1 MAYLVKKRPAL
12 LAAKDN
18 EGRTPLHA
26 AALGT
31 APGCPA
37 VDCND
42 AQGNT
47 ALHYAAFK
55 GDDEAVELLLEFRAD
70 YTALN
75 KKGRRPVD
83 MAMSRNHHRVVRRLF
98 DKHTETKHKVLA
110 RAVLNGYSQARALCE
125 R

>member
-1 MAYLVKKRPAL
+1 VAYLVKKRPAL

-37 VDCND
+37 VNCND

-75 KKGRRPVD
+75 KRGRLPIH
-83 MAMSRNHHRVVRRLF
+83 MAIQHNHHTVVQRLF
-98 DKHTETKHKVLA
+98 DKHTETTRKVLA
-110 RAVLNGYSQARALCE
+110 WAAQHGYSQATALCE